1 MKNLPSLGIGFEFAP
16 AQPLATAHPTGIS
29 DQATSS
35 RSVLASWVCLRQGS
49 GKPGGA
55 SQGRRFEKFRSS
67 PVLVF
72 FSTSVGV
79 LAANPHGKETRHPNQ
94 LSCTPIEC

>member
-16 AQPLATAHPTGIS
+16 AQALPTAHPTGIS
-29 DQATSS
+29 DLATSS

-55 SQGRRFEKFRSS
+55 SQGAAIREI
-67 PVLVF
+67 
-72 FSTSVGV
+72 SVV
-79 LAANPHGKETRHPNQ
+79 ACACL
-94 LSCTPIEC
+94 L